1 MTAPALDPDRP
12 LALHPLTFH
21 ADGDEVTVGR
31 ADIGLFGVFP
41 PDGAELL
48 RKLAEGLTPNAAA
61 AWYADE
67 YGETVDIGEFLE
79 ILVEFEMLVGDGEVV
94 AAAVPVRWRGLGRA
108 LFSPVA
114 LAVYAVVILGGLAVM
129 IAVPGAAPHAR
140 NMFFTESLVVVQL
153 ALFFGQ
159 VPMLLAHES
168 FHALAGRRLG
178 INSSLSVGRRF
189 YFLVFETKMD
199 GLVAVPRKQRYLPI
213 LAGLLADGVVLGLC
227 ALLAAAVGVGHPIGR
242 VALAF
247 AFVTLLRVVWQF
259 YFFLRTDLYYLVCTV
274 LGCNDLQTVAGQ
286 LLRLKV
292 DRLLR
297 RAGTP
302 VDESSWHP
310 RDREVARWYVWLLV
324 AGYAFLT
331 LSALFALVPAVAYA
345 VGIIAGRLGGDATVL
360 GVLDAVVFLVL
371 TIGPVIAAAVLARRS
386 RRA

>member
-1 MTAPALDPDRP
+1 MTAPALDLDRP

-48 RKLAEGLTPNAAA
+48 RKLTDGVPPNAAA

-67 YGETVDIGEFLE
+67 YGETVDIAEFLE
-79 ILVEFEMLVGDGEVV
+79 ILVEYEMLVGDGES
-94 AAAVPVRWRGLGRA
+94 AAAVGPVRWRRLGEA
-108 LFSPVA
+108 LFSWWA
-114 LAVYAVVILGGLAVM
+114 LAVYALVLLGGVVAM
-129 IAVPGAAPHAR
+129 ITVPGMAPHAR

-159 VPMLLAHES
+159 VPLILVHES

-178 INSSLSVGRRF
+178 INSSLSIGRRF
-189 YFLVFETKMD
+189 YFLVFETRMD
-199 GLVAVPRKQRYLPI
+199 GLVAVPRKQRYVPI
-213 LAGLLADGVVLGLC
+213 LAGLLADALVLGLC
-227 ALLAAAVGVGHPIGR
+227 ALLAAAVGVGHPVGR
-242 VALAF
+242 IALAF

-274 LGCNDLQTVAGQ
+274 LGCNDLHVVASQ
-286 LLRLKV
+286 MLHQRLNS
-292 DRLLR
+292 LLR
-297 RAGTP
+297 RRGTP

-310 RDREVARWYVWLLV
+310 RDREVARWYMWLLLV
-324 AGYAFLT
+324 GYVFLT
-331 LSALFALVPAVAYA
+331 LSLLFAIVPA
-345 VGIIAGRLGGDATVL
+345 IAHVVQVIATRLQGDPTALGLLDAT
-360 GVLDAVVFLVL
+360 VFLVL
-371 TIGPVIAAAVLARRS
+371 TIGPVIAAAVLAARS

>member
-1 MTAPALDPDRP
+1 MTAPALDLDRP

-21 ADGDEVTVGR
+21 ADGEEVTVGR

-41 PDGAELL
+41 PDGAELV
-48 RKLAEGLTPNAAA
+48 RKLADGVTPNAAA
-61 AWYADE
+61 AWYAEE

-79 ILVEFEMLVGDGEVV
+79 ILVEYEMLVGDGEVV
-94 AAAVPVRWRGLGRA
+94 AAVEPVRWRGLGRA
-108 LFSPVA
+108 LFSWWA
-114 LAVYAVVILGGLAVM
+114 WAVYALVVLGGVAVM
-129 IAVPGAAPHAR
+129 ITVPGLAPHAS

-159 VPMLLAHES
+159 VPLILVHES

-178 INSSLSVGRRF
+178 INSSLSIGRRF
-189 YFLVFETKMD
+189 YFLVFETRMD

-213 LAGLLADGVVLGLC
+213 LAGLLADAVVLGLC
-227 ALLAAAVGVGHPIGR
+227 ALVAAVVGPEHLVGR

-247 AFVTLLRVVWQF
+247 AFITLLRAVWQF

-286 LLRLKV
+286 MLRLKV
-292 DRLLR
+292 AKLLR
-297 RAGTP
+297 RNSTP

-324 AGYAFLT
+324 AGYAFLA
-331 LSALFALVPAVAYA
+331 LSGLFALVPAAAHV
-345 VGIIAGRLGGDATVL
+345 VQVIATRLSGGPTAL
-360 GVLDAVVFLVL
+360 GLLDAALFLVL
-371 TIGPVIAAAVLARRS
+371 TIGPVIAAAVLAYRS